1 MSYFFF
7 KRRVTRKKLFV
18 LVAAMCGFS
27 QGAIGISGPVVA
39 AWFQGYE
46 LDRQGFIFST
56 SSVFL
61 PAAVTQI
68 ATITLT
74 GNWTASRL
82 IGGALAS
89 IIVGIV
95 LPICSYVGRRLKP
108 AGFEEM
114 ITDLIAHSTVILIA
128 RVFG

>member
-1 MSYFFF
+1 M
-7 KRRVTRKKLFV
+7 
-18 LVAAMCGFS
+18 
-27 QGAIGISGPVVA
+27 
-39 AWFQGYE
+39 
-46 LDRQGFIFST
+46 
-56 SSVFL
+56 
-61 PAAVTQI
+61 TQI

-95 LPICSYVGRRLKP
+95 LPIGSYVGRRIKP
-108 AGFEEM
+108 AGFDYL
-114 ITDLIAHSTVILIA
+114 ITVLIAVSTVILIA